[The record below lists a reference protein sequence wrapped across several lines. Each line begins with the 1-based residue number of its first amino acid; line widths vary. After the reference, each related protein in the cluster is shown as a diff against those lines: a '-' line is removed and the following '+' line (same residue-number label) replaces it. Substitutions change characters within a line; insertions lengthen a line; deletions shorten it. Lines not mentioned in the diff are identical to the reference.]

1 MHLISINLSALKT
14 LLWRFIFSRNIND
27 YSNACTYEEQCLSC
41 PLLVCLEIYL
51 FTALSAYLSSST
63 NFSLF
68 HVQCSSTYW
77 IWISEIRVRNDIDIN
92 TYFRY
97 GLQAATSFKFV
108 FKANGC
114 PSIVP
119 SHMISLMQPTASVV
133 FASSKKRTVMIWFPF
148 SRQLDSARDSACL
161 TFSIMCFFVVPPC
174 T

>member
-1 MHLISINLSALKT
+1 MTHCL
-14 LLWRFIFSRNIND
+14 RNIFV
-27 YSNACTYEEQCLSC
+27 Y
-41 PLLVCLEIYL
+41 LLIRIFIVI
-51 FTALSAYLSSST
+51 
-63 NFSLF
+63 NKFSLF
-68 HVQCSSTYW
+68 HLHCSTYS
-77 IWISEIRVRNDIDIN
+77 IWITEIRVRNNFDIN

-133 FASSKKRTVMIWFPF
+133 FASSKKRTVMICFPC